1 MEGKECSQHTE
12 SQESE
17 RKPDALLR
25 KRNVMQ
31 LSYFKNVHGCSAGTE
46 EDTQNTDQQECRTTI
61 SIRVSFMAAYSLRPE
76 PHTPMSKYIGINAIS

>member
-46 EDTQNTDQQECRTTI
+46 EDTQNTDQQECRTT
-61 SIRVSFMAAYSLRPE
+61 
-76 PHTPMSKYIGINAIS
+76 H

>member
-46 EDTQNTDQQECRTTI
+46 EDTQNTDQKAEPPI